1 MRLGERYQRGMFK
14 GYAIG
19 KEKIEI
25 KGFKCMQDLS
35 KVEGKGG
42 KFHCKDN

>member
-1 MRLGERYQRGMFK
+1 MFK